1 MYAQAYIYR
10 NCIHCIHYYG
20 MAAGEAMSNML
31 LEVKDLRTYFDVKGR
46 TVKATDG
53 VSFSVHEG
61 EIFGLVGESGCGK
74 STTCRALIRLIHKPG
89 RIAGGE
95 ILYKGQDIVKMS
107 AKEIEKLRGKEIGM
121 IFQEPMTAL
130 NPVLK
135 IREQLTESFKD
146 KGLSK
151 RQKYDRAVDLLRL
164 VGIPSPEQ
172 RMEAYPYQFSG
183 GMRQRTMIAIAL
195 ASQPHLLLA
204 DEPTT
209 ALDVTIQDQ
218 IIKLLN
224 RLKRELHMSMIL
236 VTHDLGAAAQMC
248 DRVAVMYGGSIMENA
263 NVLSLFGAPRH
274 PYTLGLLGSIAVN
287 AEQGGKLK
295 PIQGSPPDLANMPAG
310 CPFAPRCQYRES
322 ICDREMPPLQEI
334 APGHWCRCH
343 CAVKLENAP
352 GIIVLEQE
360 GGKTNGA

>member
-1 MYAQAYIYR
+1 
-10 NCIHCIHYYG
+10 
-20 MAAGEAMSNML
+20 MSNTL
-31 LEVKDLRTYFDVKGR
+31 LEVKDLKTYFESKDR
-46 TVKATDG
+46 TLKAADG
-53 VSFSVHEG
+53 VSFSINEG
-61 EIFGLVGESGCGK
+61 ETFGLVGESGCGK
-74 STTCRALIRLIHKPG
+74 STTCRSLIRLIHKPG
-89 RIAGGE
+89 RIVGGE
-95 ILYKGQDIVKMS
+95 ILYKGADVVKMS
-107 AKEIEKLRGKEIGM
+107 EKELEKLRGKEIGM

-135 IREQLTESFKD
+135 VKEQLMESFKE

-151 RQKYDRAVDLLRL
+151 KEKYDKAVNLLKL

-172 RMEAYPYQFSG
+172 RLESYPYQFSG

-224 RLKRELHMSMIL
+224 RLKRELNMSMIL

-248 DRVAVMYGGSIMENA
+248 DRIAVMYGGMIMENTD
-263 NVLSLFGAPRH
+263 VVTLFSTPRH

-287 AEQGGKLK
+287 VGKGDKLK
-295 PIQGSPPDLANMPAG
+295 PIQGSPPDLANMPEG
-310 CPFAPRCQYRES
+310 CPFAPRCQYCEES
-322 ICDREMPPLQEI
+322 CKQGVPELKEI
-334 APGHWCRCH
+334 APGHWSRCRC
-343 CAVKLENAP
+343 VDKLENAH
-352 GIIVLEQE
+352 GIISLESK
-360 GGKTNGA
+360 GGKSDDE

>member
-1 MYAQAYIYR
+1 
-10 NCIHCIHYYG
+10 
-20 MAAGEAMSNML
+20 MSKVL
-31 LEVKDLRTYFDVKGR
+31 LEVKNLKTYFEAKGR
-46 TVKATDG
+46 TLKAADD
-53 VSFSVHEG
+53 VSFSVNEG
-61 EIFGLVGESGCGK
+61 ETFGLVGESGCGK
-74 STTCRALIRLIHKPG
+74 STTCRALIRLIRKPG

-95 ILYKGQDIVKMS
+95 ILYKGGDVVKMS
-107 AKEIEKLRGKEIGM
+107 KKELERLRGKEIGM

-130 NPVLK
+130 NPLLK
-135 IREQLTESFKD
+135 VKEQMMESFKE

-151 RQKYDRAVDLLRL
+151 KVKYDKAVNLLRL

-172 RMEAYPYQFSG
+172 RMEAYPFQFSG

-195 ASQPHLLLA
+195 ASQPRLLLA

-224 RLKRELHMSMIL
+224 RLKRELNMSMIL

-248 DRVAVMYGGSIMENA
+248 DRIAVMYGGAIMENA
-263 NVLSLFGAPRH
+263 DVVSLFGSPRH

-287 AEQGGKLK
+287 VEKGAKLK

-310 CPFAPRCQYRES
+310 CPFAPRCQYREKL
-322 ICDREMPPLQEI
+322 CEEKMPELREI
-334 APGHWCRCH
+334 APGHWSRCH
-343 CAVKLENAP
+343 CVQKLENTP
-352 GIIVLEQE
+352 GIISLDSE
-360 GGKTNGA
+360 GGKSNGK